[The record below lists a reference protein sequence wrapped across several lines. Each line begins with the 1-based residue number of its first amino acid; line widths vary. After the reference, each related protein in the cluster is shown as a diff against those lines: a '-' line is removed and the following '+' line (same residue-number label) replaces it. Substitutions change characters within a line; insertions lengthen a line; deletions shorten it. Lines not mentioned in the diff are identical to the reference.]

1 MYKALTA
8 IGLLLITTIIILGF
22 NMKPAENNDSDPV
35 ALITMD
41 NLVEIKPVPAVDS
54 FGFEKQAYS
63 YSEGRIQRNESL
75 YIILRRHGLSPQEIH
90 SLQQNSRNVANLNRM
105 IPGQAYR
112 IYYNQENEPVSF
124 VWRQSN
130 LQFVTLSWEDEM
142 IVERGEIPMR
152 KQLREASGIIQNSL
166 YQSIVSQG
174 ISSYV
179 GSELADI
186 FAWEIDFF
194 ALQRGD
200 HYKVIY
206 EELIAGGEVVGIGRI
221 VAAEFQHRGNV
232 NRAYFFENGERMG
245 YFDPDGNSLEKELL
259 KAPFR
264 YNQPVSSGFSN
275 NRFHPI
281 LRQNRPH
288 YGTDYAAPQGTPVLA
303 VGDGVVT
310 EAQRRGGNGNIV
322 QIRHNNRYRTAYLHL
337 NGFAPGI
344 RTGAEVRQGQVI
356 GYVGQTGLATGPHL
370 CYRLYVDDRP
380 VNSVTVDLPA
390 SESLE
395 RRHMSEFRT
404 LVVRLNDLL
413 NDIQLVENIAQNQE
427 SDKGSSS

>member
-1 MYKALTA
+1 MYKALSA
-8 IGLLLITTIIILGF
+8 IVLLLVGILILSGL
-22 NMKPAENNDSDPV
+22 NMNPADRNDSEPV
-35 ALITMD
+35 VMITLE
-41 NLVEIKPVPAVDS
+41 NLEEIEPVPAADR
-54 FGFEKQAYS
+54 FGFVKDS
-63 YSEGRIQRNESL
+63 YTYKEARIQRNESL
-75 YIILRRHGLSPQEIH
+75 YIILRRHGLTPQQIYT
-90 SLQQNSRNVANLNRM
+90 LQQNSQGIANLNRM
-105 IPGQAYR
+105 IPGQTYR
-112 IYYNQENEPVSF
+112 IYYNEDDEPVSF

-130 LQFVTLSWEDEM
+130 LRYVTLSWEDE
-142 IVERGEIPMR
+142 VFVKRGEIPMR

-166 YQSIVSQG
+166 YQSVVSQG

-179 GSELADI
+179 GSELADV

-206 EELIAGGEVVGIGRI
+206 EELVAGGEVVGIGRI

-264 YNQPVSSGFSN
+264 YNQRVSSGFSN

-288 YGTDYAAPQGTPVLA
+288 YGTDYAAPEGTPILA

-337 NGFAPGI
+337 SGFAPGI
-344 RTGAEVRQGQVI
+344 RAGAEVRQGQVI

-380 VNSVTVDLPA
+380 VNSVTVELPA

-395 RRHMSEFRT
+395 RRHMTEFRSMVT
-404 LVVRLNDLL
+404 RLDDLL
-413 NDIQLVENIAQNQE
+413 NEIQLVENIALN
-427 SDKGSSS
+427 

>member
-1 MYKALTA
+1 MHKATTA
-8 IGLLLITTIIILGF
+8 LVLILIATLIIFGFNLKPSGEINTDPVVLITL
-22 NMKPAENNDSDPV
+22 
-35 ALITMD
+35 D

-54 FGFEKQAYS
+54 FGFEKSSYS
-63 YSEGRIQRNESL
+63 YSEGRIQRNENL
-75 YIILRRHGLSPQEIH
+75 YLILRRQGLSPQEIYT
-90 SLQQNSRNVANLNRM
+90 LQQTSSGVANLNRM
-105 IPGQAYR
+105 MPGQKYR
-112 IYYNQENEPVSF
+112 IYFNEEEEPVSF
-124 VWRQSN
+124 VWQQSN
-130 LQFVTLSWEDEM
+130 LQYVSLSWEDEM
-142 IVERGEIPMR
+142 IVERGEIPVR
-152 KQLREASGIIQNSL
+152 KQLNEASGIINNSL

-194 ALQRGD
+194 ALRRGD

-206 EELIAGGEVVGIGRI
+206 EELVAGGEVVGIGRV
-221 VAAEFQHRGNV
+221 VAAEFQHRGDV
-232 NRAYFFENGERMG
+232 NRAYYFENGERMG
-245 YFDPDGNSLEKELL
+245 YFDPEGNSLEKELL

-264 YNQPVSSGFSN
+264 YNQPVSSGFSS

-288 YGTDYAAPQGTPVLA
+288 YGTDYAAPTGTPVLS

-337 NGFAPGI
+337 SRFAEGI
-344 RTGAEVRQGQVI
+344 RPGVEVRQGQVI

-370 CYRLYVDDRP
+370 CYRLYRDDRP
-380 VNSVTVDLPA
+380 VNSVSVDLPA
-390 SESLE
+390 AESLE
-395 RRHMSEFRT
+395 RRHLSEFRT
-404 LVVRLNDLL
+404 VVNRLNDLL
-413 NDIQLVENIAQNQE
+413 NDIQLVDKIAQN
-427 SDKGSSS
+427 